1 VVTLEGTAPASPL
14 VITRFADGYLFLSN
28 FFPSPVAYP
37 DSGPEAVIYPTLEH
51 AFQAAKTDDLA
62 TRARIRTA
70 SSPGRA
76 KRIGQ
81 SVSLRP
87 DWERDRPAVMRALLW
102 AKFSAEPLRT
112 RLLATG
118 EARLVEGNTWH
129 DQTWG
134 QCQCVAHVGQ
144 PGRNL
149 LGRLLMEVRQALA
162 MSDRPVGE
170 SDTVLAASGV
180 ARS

>member
-1 VVTLEGTAPASPL
+1 
-14 VITRFADGYLFLSN
+14 
-28 FFPSPVAYP
+28 
-37 DSGPEAVIYPTLEH
+37 
-51 AFQAAKTDDLA
+51 
-62 TRARIRTA
+62 
-70 SSPGRA
+70 
-76 KRIGQ
+76 
-81 SVSLRP
+81 
-87 DWERDRPAVMRALLW
+87 MRALLW

-118 EARLVEGNTWH
+118 EAQLVEGNTWH

-149 LGRLLMEVRQALA
+149 LGRLLMEVRRELT
-162 MSDRPVGE
+162 MSDGPGGE
-170 SDTVLAASGV
+170 SDAVRPAAGV